1 MSRRPPQRPRRS
13 TIEDVASA
21 AQVSLAT
28 VSRALRDL
36 PNVAPETRDRI
47 HRIAAELDYLP
58 DPSAARLATGRTGA
72 IAMIVPV
79 VNTWYY
85 SQLIAGVDIA
95 CREAGHEVL
104 VMSASGHPGPGRQLA
119 SGLARSVIGRAD
131 GLILVDLQLSD
142 TERDA
147 LLTSGLPAVTIG
159 DSTEGIASVGIDNAE
174 AGRLATAHL
183 IAQGHRRI
191 GLVGGRRA
199 NPLGHQVPAQRRHG
213 YLNALTATGIDIDP
227 ALIVEG
233 EFSVAGGHLSCQPLF
248 DLDEPPTAVVATS
261 DETAF
266 GVMMAAGERSLSIPD
281 DLSLVGIDDHD
292 VAPVVGLTTVR
303 QDVPAQGMMAAR
315 RVLQML
321 ASDQTLVDSVT
332 APIELVIRSSTRPR

>member
-36 PNVAPETRDRI
+36 PNVAVETRDRVR
-47 HRIAAELDYLP
+47 RIAAELDYLP

-85 SQLIAGVDIA
+85 SQLISGVDIA
-95 CREAGHEVL
+95 CREAGHEML
-104 VMSASGHPGPGRQLA
+104 VMTASGNPGPGRRLA

-131 GLILVDLQLSD
+131 GMILVDLQLAD
-142 TERDA
+142 TEYA
-147 LLTSGLPAVTIG
+147 GIMGSGLPAVTIG
-159 DSTEGIASVGIDNAE
+159 DAAEGITSVGIDNIE

-183 IAQGHRRI
+183 IAQGHQRI
-191 GLVGGRRA
+191 GLVGGQRP
-199 NPLGHQVPAQRRHG
+199 NPFGHQVPAQRRLG
-213 YLNALTATGIDIDP
+213 YLAALTDAGIEPDP
-227 ALIVEG
+227 DLIVEG
-233 EFSVAGGHLSCQPLF
+233 EFSVAGGFESVGPLL
-248 DLDEPPTAVVATS
+248 DLDEPPTAIVATS
-261 DETAF
+261 DDNAF
-266 GVMMAAGERSLSIPD
+266 GVMKAAGERSLSIPD

-292 VAPVVGLTTVR
+292 VAPVIGLTTVR
-303 QDVPAQGMMAAR
+303 QDVPAQGMTAAR

-321 ASDQTLVDSVT
+321 AGDHGSADSIIT
-332 APIELVIRSSTRPR
+332 PIELAVRTSTRPI